1 MSCVSEIRKT
11 QKKTT
16 MTQTCRFNE
25 QPPTVNNGG
34 YRKGRWTVWIN
45 LGARPVTSVGGEGAD
60 DAPMF
65 EADTDR
71 LVLTDNSVPGFLE
84 AVDQLHL
91 ATATSGEVE
100 AILRYFH
107 AGDDIEAWRSLRK
120 VQVRGYDKCGRV
132 NRFCLDGRTMWLD
145 SGMRRKIR
153 SRLAAEEASGRDM
166 TTLWDGTA
174 PIQMPVES
182 AQEMLDRL
190 ELYAIDCY
198 DTTARHL
205 AVIEKLPTIE
215 ELRAFDISVGYPDPL
230 HFSIADEMD

>member
-1 MSCVSEIRKT
+1 
-11 QKKTT
+11 

-25 QPPTVNNGG
+25 LPPTVNDGG
-34 YRKGRWTVWIN
+34 YRKGRRIVWLN
-45 LGARPVTSVGGEGAD
+45 LGARPLIPAEGEGGG
-60 DAPMF
+60 DAPVF
-65 EADTDR
+65 RAETDR
-71 LVLTDNSVPGFLE
+71 LVLADSSVPGFLG
-84 AVDQLHL
+84 AADPMHL
-91 ATATSGEVE
+91 ATASLEEVE

-107 AGDDIEAWRSLRK
+107 AGDDIEAWRGLRK
-120 VQVRGYDKCGRV
+120 VQVQGYDKCDRV

-153 SRLAAEEASGRDM
+153 SRLAAEEASGRDT

-205 AVIEKLPTIE
+205 AVIEELQTIE